1 MSDIAGFAAAL
12 PMAELHLRIDGGF
25 APEST
30 LAIAA
35 RNGPIRSRAAPRR

>member
-1 MSDIAGFAAAL
+1 MSDIAGFAAAP

-35 RNGPIRSRAAPRR
+35 RNGPVRSRAAPLR

>member
-25 APEST
+25 APESMF
-30 LAIAA
+30 AMAA
-35 RNGPIRSRAAPRR
+35 RNCSVRSRAAPLR